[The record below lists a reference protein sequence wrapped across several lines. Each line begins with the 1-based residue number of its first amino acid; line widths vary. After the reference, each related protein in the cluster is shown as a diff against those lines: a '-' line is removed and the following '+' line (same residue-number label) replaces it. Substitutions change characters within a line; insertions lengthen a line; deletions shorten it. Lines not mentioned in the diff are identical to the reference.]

1 MLMLIENS
9 TWLPNAIIKDECLSL
24 KTVAQKLLGGLQFN
38 LS

>member
-9 TWLPNAIIKDECLSL
+9 TWLPNAIKDECLSL
-24 KTVAQKLLGGLQFN
+24 KTVAQKLLGDLQFN